1 MTSIDVLLRSEAAGF
16 VLETV
21 RLSGLVIAAPLAWTA
36 APARVK
42 AALVLMLAV
51 SSHGQAELAPELVG
65 SPERVALAAGSEFL
79 LGAAIGFIVRLVVG
93 AVEMCA
99 EQVALMMGLG
109 AAQLFDPQ
117 AGGSSTVISS
127 LFRNF
132 AMLIALAIGLH
143 RLVIGA
149 TVSSFQVV
157 PVGSLISPEVY
168 GIAFSSL
175 GGHMLETGLRMS
187 MPIIAVL
194 LMTQIALAFVSRA
207 APQIQIFSIG
217 FALTLA
223 VGAFVI
229 FAMLP
234 DLGAEIAG
242 EMSHVRGRIE
252 GLVAAALGH
261 P

>member
-1 MTSIDVLLRSEAAGF
+1 MTALDVLLRSEAAGF
-16 VLETV
+16 VLESV
-21 RLSGLVIAAPLAWTA
+21 RLTGLVVAAPLTWTA

-42 AALVLMLAV
+42 AGLVILLAV
-51 SSHGQAELAPELVG
+51 ASHGQAELAPELLG

-79 LGAAIGFIVRLVVG
+79 LGAAIGFIVRLVVA
-93 AVEMCA
+93 AVEICA
-99 EQVALMMGLG
+99 EQIALMMGLG
-109 AAQLFDPQ
+109 VAQMFDPQ
-117 AGGSSTVISS
+117 AGASHTVIST
-127 LFRNF
+127 LLRNF
-132 AMLIALAIGLH
+132 AMFVALAVGLH

-149 TVSSFQVV
+149 TVKSFQVV
-157 PVGSLISPEVY
+157 PVGTLISPEVY
-168 GIAFSSL
+168 GTAFSTL
-175 GGHMLETGLRMS
+175 GAHMLETGLRLS

-217 FALTLA
+217 FAVTLA
-223 VGAFVI
+223 VGAFVL

-242 EMSHVRGRIE
+242 EMSHVEGRIE
-252 GLVAAALGH
+252 AIVSAALGR